1 MTQFQFPSLL
11 TATRAKKMKAIIL
24 AAGIGRRLLP
34 LTENKPK
41 ALLEV
46 GGKPLLY
53 YQLEYIQKKIDLK
66 DVYIVSGHCGKL
78 IENFAPACPIIEN
91 QRYEN
96 TNNIYSLW
104 LMKDI
109 IKEEFILF
117 NSDVLFHEK
126 ILDKIIKS
134 NFENAIVVDDYKE
147 LGDEEMKVI
156 LNNNKLVEISKYIDP
171 KKATGEYIGI
181 SKFSKNG
188 AKILFNKIDELIKQ
202 GKVNEW
208 YEEAF
213 AEIIN
218 DLSIYGVST
227 DGLPWIEID
236 DFTDL
241 KNAQTVIGDINS
253 GFRRT
258 EK

>member
-1 MTQFQFPSLL
+1 
-11 TATRAKKMKAIIL
+11 MKAIIL

-46 GGKPLLY
+46 GGKSLSY
-53 YQLEYIQKKIDLK
+53 YQLESLQKNMDLK
-66 DVYIVSGHCGKL
+66 DVYIVTGHCSKL
-78 IENFAPACPIIEN
+78 IENVASSCRIIKN
-91 QRYEN
+91 QRYAN

-109 IKEEFILF
+109 VKEEFILL

-126 ILDKIIKS
+126 ILNKIINS
-134 NFENAIVVDDYKE
+134 DFENAIIVDDYKD
-147 LGDEEMKVI
+147 LGEEEMKVI
-156 LNNNKLVEISKYIDP
+156 LNNEKMVEISKDINP

-181 SKFSKNG
+181 AYFSKNS
-188 AKILFNKIDELIKQ
+188 AKILFDKIDVLVKR

-208 YEEAF
+208 YEKAF
-213 AEIIN
+213 AEVVN
-218 DLSIYGVST
+218 DIDIYGVST
-227 DGLPWIEID
+227 NGLPWIEID

-241 KNAQTVIGDINS
+241 KNAQMVIDSINNE
-253 GFRRT
+253 FRMR
-258 EK
+258 

>member
-1 MTQFQFPSLL
+1 
-11 TATRAKKMKAIIL
+11 MKAIIL

-41 ALLEV
+41 ALIEV
-46 GGKPLLY
+46 DGKPLLY
-53 YQLEYIQKKIDLK
+53 YQIEYIHQKIDLK
-66 DVYIVSGHCGKL
+66 DVYIVSGHCSKL
-78 IENFAPACPIIEN
+78 IENFISTCTIIEN
-91 QRYEN
+91 QKYNN
-96 TNNIYSLW
+96 TNNIYSMW

-109 IKEEFILF
+109 IKEDFVLL

-126 ILDKIIKS
+126 ILEKIIKS
-134 NFENAIVVDDYKE
+134 NFENAIVVDDYKK
-147 LGDEEMKVI
+147 LGEEEMKVI
-156 LNNNKLVEISKYIDP
+156 LNNNKLVEISKYINP

-181 SKFSKNG
+181 SKFSENG
-188 AKILFNKIDELIKQ
+188 AEILFDKIDELIKQ

-208 YEEAF
+208 YEKAF
-213 AEIIN
+213 AEIVN

-241 KNAQTVIGDINS
+241 KNAQRVIDDIQ
-253 GFRRT
+253 
-258 EK
+258 

>member
-1 MTQFQFPSLL
+1 
-11 TATRAKKMKAIIL
+11 MKTIIL

-34 LTENKPK
+34 LTKNKPK

-53 YQLEYIQKKIDLK
+53 YQIEYIQKKMDLK
-66 DVYIVSGHCGKL
+66 DIYIVTGHCTKL
-78 IENFAPACPIIEN
+78 IENFTPSCIIIEN

-109 IKEEFILF
+109 IKEEFILL

-126 ILDKIIKS
+126 FLDKIIES
-134 NFENAIVVDDYKE
+134 NFEDAIVVDDYRS
-147 LGDEEMKVI
+147 LGEEEMKVI
-156 LNNNKLVEISKYIDP
+156 LNDNKLVEINKYIDP

-181 SKFSKNG
+181 SKFSESG
-188 AKILFNKIDELIKQ
+188 ATILFDKIDELIKQ

-241 KNAQTVIGDINS
+241 KNAQTVIDDINS
-253 GFRRT
+253 GFRRLGI
-258 EK
+258 

>member
-1 MTQFQFPSLL
+1 
-11 TATRAKKMKAIIL
+11 MKAIIL

-46 GGKPLLY
+46 GGKSLSY
-53 YQLEYIQKKIDLK
+53 YQLESIQKNMDLK
-66 DVYIVSGHCGKL
+66 DVYIVTGHCSNL
-78 IENFAPACPIIEN
+78 IENVAQSCRIIKN
-91 QRYEN
+91 QRYAN

-109 IKEEFILF
+109 VKEEFILL

-126 ILDKIIKS
+126 ILKKIINS
-134 NFENAIVVDDYKE
+134 DFENAIIVDDYKD
-147 LGDEEMKVI
+147 LGEEEMKVI
-156 LNNNKLVEISKYIDP
+156 LNNDKLAKIGKDINS

-181 SKFSKNG
+181 SNFSKIG
-188 AKILFNKIDELIKQ
+188 AKILFDKIDELVKQ

-208 YEEAF
+208 YEKAF
-213 AEIIN
+213 AEIVN
-218 DLSIYGVST
+218 DIDIYGVST

-241 KNAQTVIGDINS
+241 KNAQMVIDSIDKVDS
-253 GFRRT
+253 
-258 EK
+258 